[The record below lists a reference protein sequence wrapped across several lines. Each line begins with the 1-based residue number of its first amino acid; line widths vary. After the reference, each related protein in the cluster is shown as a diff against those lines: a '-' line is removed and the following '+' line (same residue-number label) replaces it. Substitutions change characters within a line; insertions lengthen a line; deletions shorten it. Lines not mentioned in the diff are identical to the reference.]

1 LRSSEVIQVGHVRL
15 NPYQTNSF
23 EGYGSFDMQAKVTW
37 QGNMAFTGTADSG
50 FSIQLDSK
58 KEVGG
63 EGKGF
68 IPMELMA
75 ISLVGC
81 TAMDVISILRKKRQD
96 VTDFE
101 VRVNAPRAV
110 EHPKVFT
117 SATIDFLVTGH
128 NVDEK
133 AVVRAIQLSAENYCP
148 AQAMLGKIIPIDL
161 HYQLFEEKDGKKQL
175 VAEGLYTTP
184 VTA

>member
-1 LRSSEVIQVGHVRL
+1 
-15 NPYQTNSF
+15 
-23 EGYGSFDMQAKVTW
+23 MQAKVNW
-37 QGNMAFTGTADSG
+37 QGNMAFTGTAESG
-50 FSIQLDSK
+50 FNIQLDSK

-75 ISLVGC
+75 ISLAGC
-81 TAMDVISILRKKRQD
+81 TAMDVISILRKKHQD

-101 VRVNAPRAV
+101 VRVDAPRA
-110 EHPKVFT
+110 ERHPKVFT
-117 SATIDFLVTGH
+117 SAIIEYLVTGH

-148 AQAMLGKIIPIDL
+148 AQAMLGKVMPVDL
-161 HYQLFEEKDGKKQL
+161 HYQIFEEKDGEKQL
-175 VAEGLYTTP
+175 VVEGVYAIP

>member
-1 LRSSEVIQVGHVRL
+1 
-15 NPYQTNSF
+15 
-23 EGYGSFDMQAKVTW
+23 MQAKVNW
-37 QGNMAFTGTADSG
+37 NEGLSFTGTADSE
-50 FSIQLDSK
+50 FSIQMDAK
-58 KEVGG
+58 EEVGG

-75 ISLVGC
+75 MSLAGC

-101 VRVNAPRAV
+101 VRVDVDRAE

-117 SATIDFLVTGH
+117 KATINYIVTGH

-133 AVVRAIQLSAENYCP
+133 AVLRAIQLTAERYCP
-148 AQAMLGKIIPIDL
+148 AQAMLGQVFPIDL
-161 HYQLFEEKDGKKQL
+161 QYQIFEENGEEKEL
-175 VAEGLYTTP
+175 VFEGLYAP
-184 VTA
+184 VKV